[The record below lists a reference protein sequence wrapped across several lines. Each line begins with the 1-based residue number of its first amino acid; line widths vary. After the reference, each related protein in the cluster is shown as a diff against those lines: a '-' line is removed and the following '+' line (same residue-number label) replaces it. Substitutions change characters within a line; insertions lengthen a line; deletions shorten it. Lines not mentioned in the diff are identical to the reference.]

1 MKRAW
6 LTSSAPFLSNDFS
19 YTLKFEGSEAT
30 QLATFWFNRSDKISN
45 SPWWGFSHPMILI
58 IVKDGQFYRIF
69 WMKGSQKV
77 TLPTLKTLLY
87 IYCKNP
93 WEFPRFPGYVDQQSL
108 VKLTNHYPIHQ
119 WRLYLIAWFN
129 WYLVTDYFRHE
140 ETEFVSTSHLY
151 LSEWNFLEPIML

>member
-1 MKRAW
+1 MRVRKRHNQQPLDSKD
-6 LTSSAPFLSNDFS
+6 LTKLAILLDEAAFIQWFLYFIRYFDR
-19 YTLKFEGSEAT
+19 K
-30 QLATFWFNRSDKISN
+30 
-45 SPWWGFSHPMILI
+45 
-58 IVKDGQFYRIF
+58 V
-69 WMKGSQKV
+69 SQKV
-77 TLPTLKTLLY
+77 TLPTLMTLLY
-87 IYCKNP
+87 FCCKNP

-151 LSEWNFLEPIML
+151 LSEWNFLKPIMW